1 MELCPSSL
9 VPPAE
14 GWGMEGGGHLA
25 KSKASIPGHCH
36 IAQKLLEALKGKFPP
51 DKKLQELQ
59 QRILE
64 QQRRCLVRALGGG
77 RPKTPCP
84 GEGAPTLGT
93 RPLKRKVGK
102 VAAHIVD
109 TPDPASEGRRGM
121 PGKEKRRKS
130 HIIPPPEMSRKE
142 RGAHL
147 FGPSA
152 WREGQ
157 KLARRILGQPQ
168 KYPKPGNSSSL
179 WMAEKGTPEPGKGLL
194 TMSQVEQSSL
204 GRRGGTHHKDHAMER
219 GTAEAGE
226 ADGAA
231 GLNKIC
237 QGCRSQEYSDLERE
251 AGNLQRQTGS
261 KGKAGCSNGM
271 ETKDS
276 PKVHSASA
284 DTGWMCPRILSAIRK
299 GRMKETSRMENQP
312 RLEGQRRRIPYNLDE
327 VREFMVQKMAERRK
341 MAQEEKRALREAQE
355 ARKRRLK
362 EVERKQK
369 EAFSNSSRRKAY
381 PEEEVGEKFNRGSTS
396 TKYTKCHWSP
406 ESEVSHWVRQTSH
419 ALLRGEVGFPSE
431 ECPEVS
437 KIAEVTRS
445 SDLFRISVS
454 HSPLRLRDLD
464 VAPPELSRLSPHRS
478 KQEKV
483 RAIAL
488 LARSLSERLENE
500 TKSLRARNRPLESS
514 GDQGWP
520 TGPPSLSEGP
530 SATSKPEAPPA
541 ACENA
546 FWEPNHFR
554 SPSLHAQENSLRPEG
569 AAAVATQ
576 VAMER
581 IWAFLSIARVH
592 GQGPQWDLSSEA
604 EEQHAASAKNIK
616 ERWKGF
622 FASRGPERGP
632 SPETPGASPATPHLQ
647 FLTRRPQTSPL
658 VETCISPHQN
668 FRMEDPREKP
678 YHEKIQGLQPKASA
692 GSFPPQG
699 HQVSGLKSPPTNQL
713 LGRTIPAKES
723 GEMSETTDPTSQDVG
738 EPVCFERAL
747 VLGTE
752 EEKEGGKKET
762 SGPGSFSVASSGSSG
777 GRSSRRGL
785 QEEANNTLGTK
796 CGKVLSHRDQV
807 MAAASP
813 GWKPQLGCQEA
824 EHLNSSREGSAGP
837 ILEPGGLE
845 ITDHVEN
852 EEERCRENVCLTE
865 NPKEDNNPH
874 SSTSDRSPGSL
885 SSETS
890 SARSFGFSQT
900 LGSPRFGSEFLKAHA
915 VLVNISRSSLSVSD
929 FEEEDSSQDTDVSLP
944 EEFAFQEQPPDSCS
958 GNRIPTVS
966 AVPQAETGVDG
977 ELLSSGSRHHFRAAS
992 WSAHSNQD
1000 GMPPMCSQEKAPEG
1014 RPESESDSVVLS
1026 NRGRPR
1032 PLLFQAQTPETREEA
1047 NSSRVS
1053 DQWPHANSKGK
1064 MLFHIWTG
1072 TEKNTSS
1079 PSWDFQHPEGQ
1090 DPLSTPS
1097 KAEVDGEDRN
1107 TSKFKSQHMPVREAP
1122 EVSLKSVNP
1131 ITDQLQDSLGSSK
1144 SRSVLESA
1152 ISCTEN
1158 SGDESCSSNSR
1169 LCEGAA
1175 AQITGA
1181 SLGDEEDSACLHSP
1195 ETTDLAA
1202 EGNQNA
1208 IHSQSKEESGVAV
1221 PGSSSP
1227 KPVEEPQ
1234 VKSCLLRSDEA
1245 TFSDELL
1252 SQMKE
1257 DLLSP
1262 FDDFLTSGSND
1273 MPSLTEQDVSF
1284 SCQGEDLPAPHE
1296 SPSEQLLL
1304 PP

>member
-1 MELCPSSL
+1 MELHPSSL

-14 GWGMEGGGHLA
+14 GWGMEGGSHLA

-36 IAQKLLEALKGKFPP
+36 IAQKLLEALKSKSPP

-77 RPKTPCP
+77 S
-84 GEGAPTLGT
+84 APTLGT
-93 RPLKRKVGK
+93 RTLKRKVGK
-102 VAAHIVD
+102 PAAHIVD
-109 TPDPASEGRRGM
+109 TLDPASEGRRGTS
-121 PGKEKRRKS
+121 GKEKRRKS
-130 HIIPPPEMSRKE
+130 HMIPPPEMSQKE

-168 KYPKPGNSSSL
+168 KYPRPGNSSSL
-179 WMAEKGTPEPGKGLL
+179 WMAAKGTPEPEKGLL
-194 TMSQVEQSSL
+194 SQVEQSSL
-204 GRRGGTHHKDHAMER
+204 GRRGGTHRKDHATER
-219 GTAEAGE
+219 GTAQAGE

-237 QGCRSQEYSDLERE
+237 QGCRNQEYPYLERE

-261 KGKAGCSNGM
+261 KGKAGCSDGM

-299 GRMKETSRMENQP
+299 GRVKETSRMENQP
-312 RLEGQRRRIPYNLDE
+312 RLDGQRKRIPYNIDE

-369 EAFSNSSRRKAY
+369 EAFSRSRRRKAY
-381 PEEEVGEKFNRGSTS
+381 TEEEVGGKFNRGSAS
-396 TKYTKCHWSP
+396 MKCAKSHWSP
-406 ESEVSHWVRQTSH
+406 EPEVSHWVRQTSR

-431 ECPEVS
+431 ECPEAS
-437 KIAEVTRS
+437 KTAEVTES
-445 SDLFRISVS
+445 SDLFRTSVS

-464 VAPPELSRLSPHRS
+464 VAPLELSRLSPHRS

-483 RAIAL
+483 RAIGL

-500 TKSLRARNRPLESS
+500 TKRLRARNRPLESS

-520 TGPPSLSEGP
+520 TGPPLLSEGP

-546 FWEPNHFR
+546 FWEPNYFR
-554 SPSLHAQENSLRPEG
+554 SPSLHAQENSLLPEG

-576 VAMER
+576 AAMER

-592 GQGPQWDLSSEA
+592 GEGPQRDLSSEV

-622 FASRGPERGP
+622 LASRGRQRGP
-632 SPETPGASPATPHLQ
+632 SPEMPGASPATPHLQ
-647 FLTRRPQTSPL
+647 FLTQRPQTSPL
-658 VETCISPHQN
+658 METFIAPHQN

-678 YHEKIQGLQPKASA
+678 YHRKIQGLQPKASA
-692 GSFPPQG
+692 GSLPPQE
-699 HQVSGLKSPPTNQL
+699 HQVSGLRSPPTNQL
-713 LGRTIPAKES
+713 PGGTIPAKES
-723 GEMSETTDPTSQDVG
+723 GEMSETTDPTSQDAG
-738 EPVCFERAL
+738 EPTCFERAL
-747 VLGTE
+747 VLGKE
-752 EEKEGGKKET
+752 EEEEEEEEGGKKET
-762 SGPGSFSVASSGSSG
+762 SGPGSFSVAYSGSSG
-777 GRSSRRGL
+777 GRSSQRRL
-785 QEEANNTLGTK
+785 QDEAYNTLGTK
-796 CGKVLSHRDQV
+796 CGKVSSHRHQV

-824 EHLNSSREGSAGP
+824 EHLNSSKEGSAGP

-852 EEERCRENVCLTE
+852 EEEHCRENVCLTE
-865 NPKEDNNPH
+865 NPKEDNNPR

-885 SSETS
+885 SSATS
-890 SARSFGFSQT
+890 SAKSFGFSQM
-900 LGSPRFGSEFLKAHA
+900 LESPRSGSEFLKAHA
-915 VLVNISRSSLSVSD
+915 VLVNISRSSLSASD

-958 GNRIPTVS
+958 GNRIPIIS

-977 ELLSSGSRHHFRAAS
+977 ELLSSGSKHHSRAAS
-992 WSAHSNQD
+992 WSVHSNQD
-1000 GMPPMCSQEKAPEG
+1000 GMPPMCSQEKPPEG
-1014 RPESESDSVVLS
+1014 RPESESDFVVLS
-1026 NRGRPR
+1026 NSGGPR
-1032 PLLFQAQTPETREEA
+1032 PLLFQAQTPETREDT

-1053 DQWPHANSKGK
+1053 DQWPNANSKGK
-1064 MLFHIWTG
+1064 MLFHIWAG
-1072 TEKNTSS
+1072 AEKSTSS
-1079 PSWDFQHPEGQ
+1079 PSWAFQHSEGQ
-1090 DPLSTPS
+1090 DPLSTLS
-1097 KAEVDGEDRN
+1097 KAEGDGEDQN
-1107 TSKFKSQHMPVREAP
+1107 TSKFKSQHEPVREAP
-1122 EVSLKSVNP
+1122 TVSLKSVNP

-1144 SRSVLESA
+1144 SQSILESA
-1152 ISCTEN
+1152 TSYTEN

-1169 LCEGAA
+1169 PCEGAT
-1175 AQITGA
+1175 AQITGV
-1181 SLGDEEDSACLHSP
+1181 SLGDEEDSTCLHSP
-1195 ETTDLAA
+1195 ETTDLAE

-1208 IHSQSKEESGVAV
+1208 IHSQSKKESGAAV

-1227 KPVEEPQ
+1227 KPMEEPQ
-1234 VKSCLLRSDEA
+1234 VKSCLLQSDEG

-1262 FDDFLTSGSND
+1262 VDDFLTYGSND

-1284 SCQGEDLPAPHE
+1284 SSQGEDLPAPPE
-1296 SPSEQLLL
+1296 SPSEQLLF
-1304 PP
+1304 PT